1 MHDKKKYNNKT
12 SYSIQGLRPLSKS
25 LPHGLKKILKKG
37 GHNYSSI
44 INNWADLVGKKIAS
58 ACYPKSIKTG
68 KELKNGVLFI
78 NVSHGDQILVEYSK
92 KDIIDKINSFF
103 GYEFVKEIRLVLVRD
118 KINQKNENDLN
129 NKKHSIY
136 YKKIENIQNSQ
147 LKKNL
152 SDLINVFNIKKKSK

>member
-44 INNWADLVGKKIAS
+44 INNWSDLVGKKIAS

-118 KINQKNENDLN
+118 KINQNNENDLN
-129 NKKHSIY
+129 NNKRSIY

-152 SDLINVFNIKKKSK
+152 SDLINIFNIKKKSK

>member
-1 MHDKKKYNNKT
+1 
-12 SYSIQGLRPLSKS
+12 LSKS

-44 INNWADLVGKKIAS
+44 INNWSDLVGKKIAS